1 LGSFKEE
8 HFING
13 FSRISGIQHPNSVP
27 IQGFCFKEL
36 KRVLVNQYMPNGSL
50 GWNFGGDLEFENLK
64 KSCSESGH
72 GALKLGHHLNDPEM
86 PLKPV
91 FISVQYL
98 RETKSE
104 LDSPKEMLLPETM
117 ERSS

>member
-13 FSRISGIQHPNSVP
+13 FSRISGIQHPNLVP

-50 GWNFGGDLEFENLK
+50 GWNFGSWCTQTWPSDCPSNNRVLEMLEMN
-64 KSCSESGH
+64 
-72 GALKLGHHLNDPEM
+72 LNDPEM
-86 PLKPV
+86 PPKPV

>member
-1 LGSFKEE
+1 MISSHYMKMGHMAPELMV
-8 HFING
+8 
-13 FSRISGIQHPNSVP
+13 SR
-27 IQGFCFKEL
+27 
-36 KRVLVNQYMPNGSL
+36 
-50 GWNFGGDLEFENLK
+50 DFEAVSC
-64 KSCSESGH
+64 KSDVYSH